1 MNMKMMRINPKVLN
15 EMWVNMKDAIEKLE
29 IKWRQMLPK
38 SKLLTLMEHSTKD
51 HKFRRNLK
59 TVLTKRTFTILNFLI
74 EDPSEDTALMLISE
88 IELEMSKENNTVND
102 SSDIQ
107 KVANN
112 NIVSKTS

>member
-1 MNMKMMRINPKVLN
+1 MTRYI
-15 EMWVNMKDAIEKLE
+15 
-29 IKWRQMLPK
+29 
-38 SKLLTLMEHSTKD
+38 
-51 HKFRRNLK
+51 FLK